1 MSESSLALFLIA
13 TLILALAPG
22 PDLLYI
28 TTRGLSQGAIAGLIS
43 ALGVHTGVL
52 IHTIIASLG
61 LSALIASS
69 TVAFTVIK
77 YAGAAY
83 LCYLGVR
90 TLLTRCDP
98 DKDTSNNGQCTSKAA
113 LKKIFYQGVIT
124 DVLNPKVILFFLAF
138 FPQFIDPGSLSAK
151 IDILML
157 GLMFVAVALPI
168 DAAVGLVAGNI
179 GKQLHH
185 CRKRL
190 QWGKWVAGSAFILL
204 AIGTVFTTPP
214 S

>member
-1 MSESSLALFLIA
+1 MSESSLALFFIA

-61 LSALIASS
+61 LSALITSS
-69 TVAFTVIK
+69 TMAFACIK

-83 LCYLGVR
+83 LCYLGIR
-90 TLLTRCDP
+90 TLITRGDLNKGGP
-98 DKDTSNNGQCTSKAA
+98 NIEQCISKAA

-138 FPQFIDPGSLSAK
+138 FPQFIDPASPSAQ
-151 IDILML
+151 IDIMML
-157 GLMFVAVALPI
+157 GLMFVAVAFPI
-168 DAAVGLVAGNI
+168 DAVVGLVAGNI
-179 GKQLHH
+179 GKHLQH
-185 CRKRL
+185 RRQRL
-190 QWGKWVAGSAFILL
+190 QWGKWMTGSAFILL
-204 AIGTVFTTPP
+204 GIGTALTSQP

>member
-28 TTRGLSQGAIAGLIS
+28 TTRGLSQGAMAGLIS

-69 TVAFTVIK
+69 TMGFSLVK

-83 LCYLGVR
+83 LCYLGIR
-90 TLLTRCDP
+90 TLFFS
-98 DKDTSNNGQCTSKAA
+98 KGENSNEQCISNAA
-113 LKKIFYQGVIT
+113 LKKIFYQGIIT

-138 FPQFIDPGSLSAK
+138 FPQFIDPSSSSAH

-157 GLMFVAVALPI
+157 GLMFVLVAFPI
-168 DAAVGLVAGNI
+168 DAAVGLFAGSV
-179 GKQLHH
+179 GKQIHH
-185 CRKRL
+185 CKQRM
-190 QWGKWVAGSAFILL
+190 QWGKWMTGSAFILL
-204 AIGTVFTTPP
+204 GIGTAFTSPP

>member
-28 TTRGLSQGAIAGLIS
+28 TTRGLSQGAMAGFIS
-43 ALGVHTGVL
+43 ALGIHTGVL

-69 TVAFTVIK
+69 TMAFACIK

-90 TLLTRCDP
+90 TFLARRE
-98 DKDTSNNGQCTSKAA
+98 SNINQYISKVA
-113 LKKIFYQGVIT
+113 LKKVFYQGVIT

-138 FPQFIDPGSLSAK
+138 FPQFIDPASPSAQ
-151 IDILML
+151 IDIMML
-157 GLMFVAVALPI
+157 GLMFVAVAFPI
-168 DAAVGLVAGNI
+168 DAVVGLVSGNI
-179 GKQLHH
+179 GKHLPHDSL
-185 CRKRL
+185 RR
-190 QWGKWVAGSAFILL
+190 QWGKWVTGSAFILL
-204 AIGTVFTTPP
+204 GIGTALTSPP

>member
-28 TTRGLSQGAIAGLIS
+28 TTRGFSQGAMAGFIS

-61 LSALIASS
+61 LSALITSS
-69 TVAFTVIK
+69 TMGFACIK

-90 TLLTRCDP
+90 TLFFS
-98 DKDTSNNGQCTSKAA
+98 KGESSNECISKVA
-113 LKKIFYQGVIT
+113 LKRIFYQGVIT

-138 FPQFIDPGSLSAK
+138 FPQFIDPSSPSAS

-157 GLMFVAVALPI
+157 GLMFVAVAFPI
-168 DAAVGLVAGNI
+168 DAAVGLFAGSI
-179 GKQLHH
+179 GKHH
-185 CRKRL
+185 CKQRI
-190 QWGKWVAGSAFILL
+190 QWGKWMAGSAFILL
-204 AIGTVFTTPP
+204 GIGTAFTSPP
-214 S
+214 G

>member
-28 TTRGLSQGAIAGLIS
+28 TTRGISQGAMAGLIS

-69 TVAFTVIK
+69 TMGFSFIK
-77 YAGAAY
+77 YAGATY
-83 LCYLGVR
+83 LCYLGIR
-90 TLLTRCDP
+90 TLFFS
-98 DKDTSNNGQCTSKAA
+98 KGENSNEQCISKAA
-113 LKKIFYQGVIT
+113 LKKIFYQGVVT

-138 FPQFIDPGSLSAK
+138 FPQFIDPSSPSAQ
-151 IDILML
+151 IDMLLL
-157 GLMFVAVALPI
+157 GLMFVAVAFPI
-168 DAAVGLVAGNI
+168 DAAVGLFAGSV

-185 CRKRL
+185 CKQRI
-190 QWGKWVAGSAFILL
+190 QWGKWMAGSAFILL
-204 AIGTVFTTPP
+204 GIGTAFTSPP
-214 S
+214 T